1 DRFRLLG
8 SVFALVRNHFS
19 LGKQI
24 RRFYGRLQGALGKG
38 RPDLG
43 PQRPDELAAYYRDLE
58 RQLLTRWDAPLI
70 NDFFAMIFYGV
81 LGKLTRKWCHDTEG
95 TLQNDLLCG
104 EGGMIS
110 AEPAA
115 RICAMAESARHDPVL
130 TTALCE
136 GSLTAI
142 VRAMAKAPKFGALYQ
157 EYLEKFGD
165 RCMEELKLEST
176 TLHDDPLMLLRS
188 VGQLARRQAAGGG
201 QPAGMN
207 EADLRRRAEDRVRAA
222 IRFRPL

>member
-24 RRFYGRLQGALGKG
+24 RRFYERLQGALGKG

-58 RQLLTRWDAPLI
+58 RQLLTRWDAPLV

-81 LGKLTRKWCHDTEG
+81 LGRLAGRWCGAGEG
-95 TLQNDLLCG
+95 TLQTDLLG
-104 EGGMIS
+104 GGGGMVS

-115 RICAMAESARHDPVL
+115 RVKAMAETARQHPEL
-130 TTALCE
+130 AAALCE
-136 GSLTAI
+136 GSPAD
-142 VRAMAKAPKFGALYQ
+142 VARAVQAVPAFEAQYRA
-157 EYLEKFGD
+157 YLEKFGD
-165 RCMEELKLEST
+165 R
-176 TLHDDPLMLLRS
+176 
-188 VGQLARRQAAGGG
+188 
-201 QPAGMN
+201 
-207 EADLRRRAEDRVRAA
+207 
-222 IRFRPL
+222 